1 MNRDVVGRVL
11 LDAPFRRS
19 RRTGPTTGD
28 AMRRLLARLLNVF
41 RSERADSELM
51 REIAA
56 HLALLE
62 DDYRRRGM
70 TPDEARLAARRAMGS
85 VAYANDLHRDA
96 RAFTW
101 IDDLVRPPL
110 PRLRRTTVARRAEAG
125 RTRLVRPVR
134 KDRHR
139 NSIPN
144 FQLPTSNH
152 SQFPTPN

>member
-1 MNRDVVGRVL
+1 
-11 LDAPFRRS
+11 
-19 RRTGPTTGD
+19 
-28 AMRRLLARLLNVF
+28 MRRFFSRLFDVF
-41 RSERADSELM
+41 RGDRADAEVA

-70 TPDEARLAARRAMGS
+70 APDEAGLAARRAMGS
-85 VAYANDLHRDA
+85 VAYANDLYRDA

-101 IDDLVRPPL
+101 IDDLVRPPS
-110 PRLRRTTVARRAEAG
+110 PRLQRTTVARRAEAG